1 MPQYFYYQGAGGEDK
16 WVEALAEHR
25 DLITAKH
32 KPAFVTVLDLDRV
45 VDSTMTREDFAKLRY
60 AGPLYF
66 DFDANSDVS
75 DTIPKFHEFLENLK
89 EKGVNLECLRIYAT
103 GGRGF
108 HVEVPP
114 QVFMVKVPRDGTRG
128 LPYIFRDMAM
138 DMVVDTMDMKI
149 YSGRRGRM
157 WRTCG
162 VERISKETD
171 KPNGKYKVP
180 LTLDEALAITKESYE
195 AVTNA
200 PRSEP
205 TRAEPELSTYLA
217 TLFVK
222 CQQKVETA
230 VGKAGK
236 ANKDSEVLAKFNHQ
250 WPPTVEKL
258 LKGEGLAPGVG
269 FQSIALQLAIVANA
283 LGKDLEAFIKDSAD
297 LCKNH
302 QGDSSRYGSPR
313 KRREELERMW
323 EYTHDNP
330 CYTYSRGG
338 IKSIT
343 AVDVSTND
351 LDGPGLSGIGQLIET
366 PLEEMT
372 KEEQADME
380 MSDRSLFEGISINRG
395 GIYRKAADDNRKVS
409 NVGFV
414 GPIVLREATP
424 DGSGHHVQLGIV
436 CDILSDDNPCGRH
449 VISDKVFLS
458 RVGLT
463 TYMAAY
469 SGIYSGTDTQ
479 AGAVKLTLSRAAQK
493 DGNVVYA
500 VHKEGLDLV
509 QNPKY
514 DEEIKR
520 DVIWSTPDRVVT
532 HSDAVYTYQPQ
543 MSTSAFF
550 NPDVHKGNPI
560 VNTPDT
566 LEWMKNL
573 LRINAPATVAQ
584 MLGWFVSTFHKQFYQ
599 EAFHQ
604 FPLLHPTGP
613 AGSGKSQTTLLMGR
627 LNYLTAEPK
636 MVSCG
641 TVTTQFSLK
650 VALTG
655 SSSVP
660 LILDEYKPSEMGL
673 VRTDFLMQAFRL
685 AYNQGKGASG
695 AMGNSSAQSTFRD
708 ISEYTFS
715 SPICFLAEAQEMQTA
730 IAQRTLAVP
739 FSNSESSKHRVEWF
753 RTLEGKHHMPELGKL
768 LLLASFNETVES
780 RRDALTPLIATLRSQ
795 FMDNVHD
802 RQVFNLAIV
811 LEGLNFLEKS
821 LEPVFGTEL
830 KDDIQ
835 TLRKAIYDHKEE
847 ISSAALSEAAK
858 MFKDMSLMSRN
869 EPSDSPF
876 AMREGYEY
884 IVKDGYMEMLM
895 RETFVKYY
903 SWARNKGFPPY
914 YASPESF
921 MKAMAVFPPTIDKI
935 CVNSPLRTSGVS
947 RIFRFSLEKLL
958 AEGVETFQTK

>member
-1 MPQYFYYQGAGGEDK
+1 MSQYFYYQGAGGEDK

-45 VDSTMTREDFAKLRY
+45 IDSSMTREDFAKLKY

-66 DFDANSDVS
+66 DFDASDIN
-75 DTIPKFHEFLENLK
+75 DTIEKLQEFLGNLREN
-89 EKGVNLECLRIYAT
+89 GVNLECLRLYAT

-108 HVEVPP
+108 HIEVPP
-114 QVFMVKVPRDGTRG
+114 QVFMTKVPKDGTRG

-138 DMVVDTMDMKI
+138 EMVVDTMDMKI

-162 VERISKETD
+162 VERISKDTG

-180 LTLDEALAITKESYE
+180 ITLDEAFAITKDSYE
-195 AVTNA
+195 VITSA
-200 PRSEP
+200 PREEP
-205 TRAEPELSTYLA
+205 ARAEPELSTYLA
-217 TLFVK
+217 TMFVK
-222 CQQKVETA
+222 CQQKIETA
-230 VGKAGK
+230 VGRVNKT
-236 ANKDSEVLAKFNHQ
+236 NKDAEILAKFNKQ
-250 WPPTVEKL
+250 WPPSVEKL
-258 LKGEGLAPGVG
+258 LKGEGIAPNVG

-283 LGKDLEAFIKDSAD
+283 LEKDLEDFIKDSEG
-297 LCKNH
+297 LRKNH
-302 QGDSSRYGSPR
+302 QGDSPRYGSPR
-313 KRREELERMW
+313 KRKEELERMW
-323 EYTHDNP
+323 NYTHENP
-330 CYTYSRGG
+330 CYSYSKGG
-338 IKSIT
+338 LKSIM
-343 AVDVSTND
+343 AADVSTND
-351 LDGPGLSGIGQLIET
+351 LDGPSLSGIGRLVDT
-366 PLEEMT
+366 PIAEMT
-372 KEEQADME
+372 KEEQADLE

-395 GIYRKAADDNRKVS
+395 GVYRKTADDSRKLS

-414 GPIVLREATP
+414 NPVVLREATP
-424 DGSGHHVQLGIV
+424 DGAGHHVQLGVV
-436 CDILSDDNPCGRH
+436 CDLLSDDVPCGRH
-449 VISDKVFLS
+449 VIPDKVFLS
-458 RVGLT
+458 RVNMT
-463 TYMAAY
+463 TYMSAY
-469 SGIYSGTDTQ
+469 SGIYSGSDTQ

-509 QNPKY
+509 QNPNFY
-514 DEEIKR
+514 EDIKR
-520 DVIWSTPDRVVT
+520 DVIWSCPDRVVT
-532 HSDAVYTYQPQ
+532 HSDVVYTYQPQ
-543 MSTSAFF
+543 MSTSSFF

-566 LEWMKNL
+566 LEWMKSL
-573 LRINAPATVAQ
+573 LKINAPTTVAQ

-613 AGSGKSQTTLLMGR
+613 AGSGKTQTSLLLGR

-655 SSSVP
+655 SSSIP

-730 IAQRTLAVP
+730 IAQRSLAVP
-739 FSNSESSKHRVEWF
+739 FSNAESRKHKDTWF
-753 RTLEGKHHMPELGKL
+753 RTLAGQHHMPELGKL
-768 LLLASFNETVES
+768 ILLASFNETVES
-780 RRDALTPLIATLRSQ
+780 RRDALTPLIASLRSQ
-795 FMDNVHD
+795 FADNVHD
-802 RQVFNLAIV
+802 RQVFNLSVV
-811 LEGLNFLEKS
+811 LEGLNFLDKV
-821 LEPVFGTEL
+821 LEPVFGDAL
-830 KDDIQ
+830 KDDLAA
-835 TLRKAIYDHKEE
+835 LRNSIYEHKAE
-847 ISSAALSEAAK
+847 INSAALSEAAK
-858 MFKDMSLMSRN
+858 MFQDMSLISRN

-895 RETFVKYY
+895 REAFVKYY
-903 SWARNKGFPPY
+903 SWARNKGFQPY
-914 YASPESF
+914 YASPEAF

-935 CVNSPLRTSGVS
+935 CTNSALRTSGVA

-958 AEGVETFQTK
+958 AEGVEAFRTK